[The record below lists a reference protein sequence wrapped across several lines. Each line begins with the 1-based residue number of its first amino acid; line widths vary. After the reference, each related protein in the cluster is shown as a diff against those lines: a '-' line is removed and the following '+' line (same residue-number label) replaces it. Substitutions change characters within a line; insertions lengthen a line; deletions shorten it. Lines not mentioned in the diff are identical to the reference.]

1 MNISGPFIRRPVG
14 TSLLALGLFLGGL
27 AAYRCMPVAAIP
39 RVDYPM
45 ITVSAS
51 LPGADP
57 ATVASSLA
65 TPLER
70 RLGQIA
76 GVTEMTSVST
86 LGGCNVSLQFDLN
99 RKVDDAAHD
108 VQAAINAASTDL
120 PINLPNP
127 PTYRKVN
134 PADAPILIL
143 ALTSDTLPQSQLFEF
158 ADSILGQ
165 KLSQVDG
172 VSQALISGAEKSAVR
187 VQLDPGALAAA
198 NVSLEEVRSILSQAN
213 VNLPLGSLDDEHVS
227 HTIVNNG
234 QMTDATRYQQLVL
247 RQTNNIPLRLD
258 AFGRAVEGVE
268 NNRLAGWSGTNRAV
282 LVIVFKQA
290 GANVIQ
296 TVDRIRG
303 VLPQLE
309 RWMPAGARINVLSD
323 RTTTI
328 RSSVNEVQFA
338 LLLSIALVAMVIF
351 LFLRRFWPALIANV
365 TVPLALSGT
374 VAILYLLG
382 YSIDNLSLMAIT
394 ISVGFV
400 VDDAIVVIE
409 NIHRFIEQGN
419 APMRA
424 SYQGARQIGFT
435 VVSMSLSLIA
445 VFIPLLFMGGL
456 IGRLLHEFAVTVS
469 LAILVSSVISL
480 TLTPMLCSRFLQA
493 EAESG
498 GRTPH
503 SRRHLPSERGAQAP
517 RLLASAPSRKTRA
530 PEEANREGAIGCARG
545 GRAPHSGRLS
555 RVCERGYQWLLGH
568 YETGL
573 HWVLR
578 HQGFTLLVA
587 LFTMAATVWL
597 YVVVPKGFFPQQ
609 DTGVI
614 LGTTEASQDISFAAM
629 AKLQQRVARI
639 VLADPAVATLGS
651 FIGSGAGGSTVNNG
665 RMFITLKPLADRR
678 VHADVVINRLRRQLG
693 QVPGISLFL
702 QPVQDI
708 RAGGRLT
715 KAQFQYALQS
725 ADLHALGT
733 GSALLVEKLRAS
745 PLLREV
751 TSDQQMLGLQMNVVV
766 DRDAAARLGVSLAAI
781 DNTLYDAFGQR
792 QVSTIYTDYN
802 QHHIVLE
809 AEPALQLEPSSLEK
823 IYVRSANGWQVP
835 LSSLARFEPSNTSLS
850 VNHQGQFPVVTL
862 SFNLAPGVA
871 LSQAADVI
879 RKATSELHLPANVQ
893 GSFQGTAQVFQASLR
908 SMPLLAAASLVAVYV
923 VLGMLYESLVHPLT
937 ILSTLPS
944 AGLGALLAMLATG
957 YDLSLVSFIG
967 ILLLMGIVKKNA
979 ILMIDFALEAERE
992 GGLSPEESI
1001 YQACVVRFRPI
1012 MMTTMAALLGA
1023 LPLAIGFG
1031 TGSEL
1036 RRPLG
1041 IAVVGGLLV
1050 SQSLTL
1056 YTTPVIYLAIE
1067 KLRLRVV
1074 TWKRELRG
1082 TGRPTVG
1089 EAAAEAGL

>member
-1 MNISGPFIRRPVG
+1 MSISEPFIRRPVG
-14 TSLLALGLFLGGL
+14 TSLLALGLFLSGVV
-27 AAYRCMPVAAIP
+27 AYRFMPVAAIP
-39 RVDYPM
+39 RVDYPV

-86 LGGCNVSLQFDLN
+86 LGGCNVTVQFDLN

-134 PADAPILIL
+134 PADAPIMVL
-143 ALTSDTLPQSQLFEF
+143 ALTSDTLPQSQIFEF

-172 VSQALISGAEKSAVR
+172 VSQAFISGAEKPAVR
-187 VQLDPGALAAA
+187 VQVNPGALAAA
-198 NVSLEEVRSILSQAN
+198 NVSLEDVRSTLSQAN
-213 VNLPLGSLDDEHVS
+213 VNLPLGSFDDDQVS
-227 HTIVNNG
+227 HTIVING
-234 QMTDATRYQQLVL
+234 QMTDAKRYQQLVL
-247 RQTNNIPLRLD
+247 RQTHGTPLRLD

-309 RWMPAGARINVLSD
+309 RWMPAGAKIAVLSD

-328 RSSVNEVQFA
+328 RSSVADVQIS
-338 LLLSIALVAMVIF
+338 LLISIALVVMVIF
-351 LFLRRFWPALIANV
+351 LFLRRFWPTFIANV

-374 VAILYLLG
+374 VAIMYLLR

-409 NIHRFIEQGN
+409 NIHRFIEQGD

-424 SYQGARQIGFT
+424 AFRGARQIGFT

-456 IGRLLHEFAVTVS
+456 VGRLFHEFAVTVS
-469 LAILVSSVISL
+469 LAILVSGVISL
-480 TLTPMLCSRFLQA
+480 TLTPMLCSRFLRT
-493 EAESG
+493 EAESPKP
-498 GRTPH
+498 GRF
-503 SRRHLPSERGAQAP
+503 SRA
-517 RLLASAPSRKTRA
+517 
-530 PEEANREGAIGCARG
+530 
-545 GRAPHSGRLS
+545 
-555 RVCERGYQWLLGH
+555 CERSYQWLLGH

-573 HWVLR
+573 KWVLR
-578 HQGFTLLVA
+578 HQRFTVLVA
-587 LFTMAATVWL
+587 LLTMAATVWL
-597 YVVVPKGFFPQQ
+597 YIVVPKGFFPQQ
-609 DTGVI
+609 DTGLI
-614 LGTTEASQDISFAAM
+614 MGATEASQDISFSAM
-629 AKLQQRVARI
+629 EKLQQEIARI

-651 FIGSGAGGSTVNNG
+651 FIGAGAGSSTVNNG
-665 RMFITLKPLADRR
+665 RMFITLKPLAERK
-678 VHADVVINRLRRQLG
+678 VHADVIINRLRRRLG
-693 QVPGISLFL
+693 QVPGINLFL

-708 RAGGRLT
+708 RVGGRLT

-725 ADLHALGT
+725 ADLKELGKW
-733 GSALLVEKLRAS
+733 SARLVDKLRES
-745 PLLREV
+745 PLLRDV

-766 DRDAAARLGVSLAAI
+766 DRDAASRLGVSLAAI

-802 QHHIVLE
+802 QHHVVLE
-809 AEPALQLEPSSLEK
+809 ADPALQLEPASLNR
-823 IYVRSANGWQVP
+823 IYVRSANGQQVP

-850 VNHQGQFPVVTL
+850 VNHQSQFPVVTL

-871 LSQAADVI
+871 LGQATEVIHQAA
-879 RKATSELHLPANVQ
+879 SELHLPSSVQ
-893 GSFQGTAQVFQASLR
+893 GSFQGTAKVFQSSL
-908 SMPLLAAASLVAVYV
+908 SHMPLLAAAALVAVYV

-944 AGLGALLAMLATG
+944 AGLGALLAMLLTG

-967 ILLLMGIVKKNA
+967 IILLMGIVKKNA
-979 ILMIDFALEAERE
+979 IMMIDFALEAERQ
-992 GGLSPEESI
+992 GGLSPEEAI
-1001 YQACVVRFRPI
+1001 YQACVIRFRPI

-1023 LPLAIGFG
+1023 MPLAIGFG

-1050 SQSLTL
+1050 SQVLTL
-1056 YTTPVIYLAIE
+1056 YTTPVIYLTIE
-1067 KLRLRVV
+1067 KLRLRVAA
-1074 TWKRELRG
+1074 WKRKLHGSRRG
-1082 TGRPTVG
+1082 VVG
-1089 EAAAEAGL
+1089 GATAEAGV